1 MSENFCSS
9 CNRLRVTADGN
20 LKVCL
25 FGRTEVSLRSVLR
38 SGKAQSI
45 LCSLRVTETTIDKQE
60 ELLSVIS
67 AAVDRKKARHAGMF
81 EIAKSKNRPMITIG
95 G

>member
-1 MSENFCSS
+1 MTDHFCSS

-25 FGRTEVSLRSVLR
+25 FGRQEVSLRDVLR
-38 SGKAQSI
+38 RNGD
-45 LCSLRVTETTIDKQE
+45 VMG
-60 ELLSVIS
+60 VVG
-67 AAVDRKKARHAGMF
+67 AAVKGKKERHDGMF
-81 EIAKSKNRPMITIG
+81 ELSKSKNRPMILIG